1 MKQFIG
7 ALLLLGITI
16 RPASSNNDLPQSAE
30 PAPGNL
36 LISQNSMESLLG
48 ASQLSLEGGSLTLE
62 PGVKVTRTD
71 EGYVFATHNG
81 KNISFAAGSTRLSLA
96 SPARAQWT
104 PSGWVLAGRP
114 VDSLSLQAQQASQ
127 DDTDSNL
134 KSMQDAAKKLKEK
147 SEPANK
153 PQTSKHRLRVRW
165 LFGEDP
171 MPTAELFNTAAIQ
184 QLTHLS
190 NIGF

>member
-1 MKQFIG
+1 MKQLIG
-7 ALLLLGITI
+7 ALFLLGITI
-16 RPASSNNDLPQSAE
+16 RPASSNNDAPQSAE
-30 PAPGNL
+30 PAPTNL
-36 LISQNSMESLLG
+36 LISHNSMESLLST
-48 ASQLSLEGGSLTLE
+48 SQLSIEGGNLTLE

-71 EGYVFATHNG
+71 DGYVFATHNG
-81 KNISFAAGSTRLSLA
+81 KNIDFGAGATHLSLP

-104 PSGWVLAGRP
+104 PSGWMLAGRP
-114 VDSLSLQAQQASQ
+114 LDSLSLQAQQASQ
-127 DDTDSNL
+127 DDTDNNL

-153 PQTSKHRLRVRW
+153 PQTPKHRLRVRW

-190 NIGF
+190 EIGF